1 MGRRNRNNRPN
12 AQPVRTGD
20 SFQNLMTRTGIQG
33 NNLSSGGQYDQDYI
47 SRNRM
52 QLEAVYRTSWIAGA
66 SVDAYAEDMTREGIE
81 LKGDID
87 PSQIE
92 LIERIASRMGIWD
105 AICDTVK
112 WARLYGG
119 CICVMM
125 IDGQDASTPLRM
137 DTIEKGQFK
146 GLFPMDRWLVQP
158 SLTNL
163 ITDLSPEMGMPVYYT
178 TIADA
183 QGLPNMK
190 IHHSR
195 VIRLDGQTLPY
206 WQKITENGWGQSV
219 LERIWDRLLA
229 FDSTTQGAAQLI
241 YKAHLRT
248 YKVKGLRDIIG
259 VGGKALEGLLKQ
271 IEMIRQYQS
280 NEGMTLM
287 DGEDEFEA
295 HQYSFSGLDGMMLQ
309 FAEQLSGA
317 VGIPL
322 IRLFGQTP
330 SGLNTTGEADLR
342 NYYDNV
348 RQQQERQLRTGV
360 SKVYNALYR
369 SVTGEAPPE
378 GFDIEFTPLWVATD
392 EQRATI
398 TSQITSAIVQ
408 ASDAGIIGRDTA
420 LKELRAAAEVTGVF
434 MSISDD
440 EIKEAE
446 AEPPPTMGEALN
458 GESTEEAE
466 HEEREAQPVN

>member
-1 MGRRNRNNRPN
+1 MGRRNRNRPN
-12 AQPVRTGD
+12 AQTAVKTGD
-20 SFQNLMTRTGIQG
+20 SFQNLITRTGIQAG
-33 NNLSSGGQYDQDYI
+33 NASQGGHYDQDYI
-47 SRNRM
+47 SRNRL

-66 SVDAYAEDMTREGIE
+66 SVDAFAEDMTREGCE
-81 LKGDID
+81 VKGDID
-87 PSQIE
+87 PSQLE
-92 LIERIASRMGIWD
+92 LLERIASRMGLWD
-105 AICDTVK
+105 SICDTVK

-119 CICVMM
+119 AVCVLM
-125 IDGQDASTPLRM
+125 IDGQDVSTELRM
-137 DTIEKGQFK
+137 DTIQKGQFK

-158 SLTNL
+158 SLTDL
-163 ITDLSPEMGMPVYYT
+163 ITDLSPDMGKPKFYT
-178 TIADA
+178 TIADS
-183 QGLPNMK
+183 QGIPNMK

-229 FDSTTQGAAQLI
+229 FDSTTQGAAQLV

-248 YKVKGLRDIIG
+248 YKVKGLRDIIS
-259 VGGKALEGLLKQ
+259 VGGKSFEGLLKQ
-271 IEMIRQYQS
+271 IEMIRLYQS

-287 DGEDEFEA
+287 DSEDEFEA
-295 HQYSFSGLDGMMLQ
+295 HQYSFSGLEGMMLQ

-369 SVTGEAPPE
+369 SVLGDAPPE
-378 GFDIEFTPLWVATD
+378 NFDIEFAPLWVASDT
-392 EQRATI
+392 ERATI

-408 ASDAGIIGRDTA
+408 ASDAGIIGRDVA
-420 LKELRAAAEVTGVF
+420 LKELRSAAEVTGVF
-434 MSISDD
+434 MSISDE
-440 EIKEAE
+440 EIAEAE
-446 AEPPPTMGEALN
+446 AEPPPQLGEALN

-466 HEEREAQPVN
+466 HEEREAQPE